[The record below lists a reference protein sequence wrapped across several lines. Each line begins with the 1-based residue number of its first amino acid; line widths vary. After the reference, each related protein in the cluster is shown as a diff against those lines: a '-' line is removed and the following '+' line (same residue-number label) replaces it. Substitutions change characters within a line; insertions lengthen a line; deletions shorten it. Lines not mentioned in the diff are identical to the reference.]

1 MREVVI
7 VSACRTPVAA
17 FQGAFAGLTALE
29 LGVIAI
35 NEAIARAGLEKADVD
50 EVIMGCVLPAG
61 LGQNPARQAMLRA
74 GLPVEVGCVTV
85 NKVCGSGLKAVMLA
99 AQAVACGDA
108 EVVVAGGME
117 SMTHAPYLLLNQRGG
132 YRMGNGKVVDSMV
145 HDGLWD
151 HLNDFHMGMS
161 AELCAE
167 KYGVSRADQ
176 DAFALDSYGKSLK
189 ADAQG
194 RFDAQ
199 IVPVS
204 IPQKKGEP
212 KVVSKDEGLRE
223 SSAEALAKLRPV
235 FKKDGG
241 TVTAG
246 NASSLNDGAAAVVVM
261 SADKAKAMGVK
272 PMVKVGA
279 QGAAGID
286 PKYVLVAPIH
296 SIPKVCAKQGLKPQ
310 DIDLHEVNEAFAA
323 SSVAVQRVLDLDPAK
338 VNVYGGALSIGHPI
352 GASGARVLTTLIYAM
367 KDRGASLGMASLC
380 LGGGEAVSLIVENV

>member
-1 MREVVI
+1 MKEVVI

-17 FQGAFAGLTALE
+17 FQGAFASLTALD

-35 NEAIARAGLEKADVD
+35 NEAIARAGVSGQDVD

-74 GLPVEVGCVTV
+74 GLPVQVGCITV
-85 NKVCGSGLKAVMLA
+85 NKVCGSGLKAVMLG
-99 AQAVACGDA
+99 AQAILCGDA

-117 SMTHAPYLLLNQRGG
+117 SMTRAPYLLMNQRSGQ
-132 YRMGNGKVVDSMV
+132 RMGDGKVVDSMV

-167 KYGVSRADQ
+167 KYGVTRADQ
-176 DAFALDSYGKSLK
+176 DAFALDSYGKSWR
-189 ADAQG
+189 ADEEG
-194 RFDAQ
+194 RFKDQ

-204 IPQKKGEP
+204 IPQKKGDP
-212 KVVSKDEGLRE
+212 KVIARDEGLRQ
-223 SSAEALAKLRPV
+223 SSPELLAKLRPA

-246 NASSLNDGAAAVVVM
+246 NASSLNDGAAAVVLM
-261 SADKAKAMGVK
+261 SADKARAMGLK
-272 PMVKVGA
+272 PLVKVGA

-296 SIPKVCAKQGLKPQ
+296 SIPKVCGKQGLRPK
-310 DIDLHEVNEAFAA
+310 DIDLHEINEAFAA
-323 SSVAVQRVLDLDPAK
+323 SSIAVQRTLDLDPAK
-338 VNVYGGALSIGHPI
+338 INIYGGALSIGHPI

-367 KDRGASLGMASLC
+367 KDRDAHLGMASLC
-380 LGGGEAVSLIVENV
+380 LGGGEAVSLIVENL